1 MAESDPSRVAVRVTV
16 GPSHNSQT
24 VIVAQPSSSLQ
35 PLISVLQAITKKQE
49 LELRALQGTSKPA
62 SEPTSQPVRKFN
74 VNVKI
79 FNPDKKSKSET
90 YVLRDVSN
98 DNISTPLQLRK
109 EIALQFGREL
119 VCDDHKFPVGYI
131 EEFGFEQRR
140 ILKIFG
146 RVL

>member
-1 MAESDPSRVAVRVTV
+1 M
-16 GPSHNSQT
+16 
-24 VIVAQPSSSLQ
+24 AQPSSSLQ

-49 LELRALQGTSKPA
+49 LELRALQG
-62 SEPTSQPVRKFN
+62 TSQPVRKFN

-119 VCDDHKFPVGYI
+119 VCDDHKFPVV